1 MHFQN
6 QTLGDEIN
14 LLITIRVSAFECSI
28 DLENSG
34 ERFLSCR
41 AQEIK
46 DAGLRVKI
54 GAKLS
59 LRSTCHTSIEETFV
73 RVLKSIMSRARY

>member
-34 ERFLSCR
+34 EGFLSCS
-41 AQEIK
+41 AHEIENT
-46 DAGLRVKI
+46 GLRVKI
-54 GAKLS
+54 
-59 LRSTCHTSIEETFV
+59 
-73 RVLKSIMSRARY
+73 